1 MAAGKFVVVVLE
13 GGFPGGGSRSIAG
26 RFKLPG
32 EPRGVY
38 VVDRVRRGALN
49 NLVFRVDESSGLYL
63 VAYDVKGN
71 EQLSVELGRRLEREG
86 CARLAASVYACTR
99 RVDASELQA
108 QGARIDVLVLP
119 VSPLRPEDAEYV
131 RQALGEARGGSDIPN

>member
-13 GGFPGGGSRSIAG
+13 GGFPSGGSRSIAG

-63 VAYDVKGN
+63 VAYDVRGD
-71 EQLSVELGRRLEREG
+71 ERLSVELGRRLEREG

-108 QGARIDVLVLP
+108 QGASVDVLVLP

-131 RQALGEARGGSDIPN
+131 RQALAEAGERG